1 MSWSS
6 RWRSVAVGGAGRVS
20 AVGAGI
26 ASRVAGRWWCWPIGQ
41 LRRERAAVD
50 RDCFRV
56 AGAAW
61 PARVGVCRGVLASPA
76 PLWVLDARSTGH
88 SPPTAAHQTG
98 QDAVSGQSMCR
109 FGTVAVLSPDSA
121 SRSHRLGT
129 NGTRSGVSMPC
140 RNNRCPRLPTGLWD
154 GGVCTE
160 TASRLLRNDNPASSR
175 SRWTA
180 ASAQTVNRRTAA
192 EPGSSQDPRTPLPIA
207 ALSASTPDNQQ
218 PGRQLEHSDC
228 LPHHRGTCDR

>member
-1 MSWSS
+1 M
-6 RWRSVAVGGAGRVS
+6 AVGGGRWRRPGQRCGGWDRQPGCWSLVVLADRAATPGEGRRGSRLLSGRWCCLARSGRRLPRCSRVS
-20 AVGAGI
+20 CALVGAGCPVHW
-26 ASRVAGRWWCWPIGQ
+26 S
-41 LRRERAAVD
+41 L
-50 RDCFRV
+50 
-56 AGAAW
+56 
-61 PARVGVCRGVLASPA
+61 
-76 PLWVLDARSTGH
+76 T
-88 SPPTAAHQTG
+88 PTAAHQTG

-160 TASRLLRNDNPASSR
+160 TASRLFRNDNPASSR